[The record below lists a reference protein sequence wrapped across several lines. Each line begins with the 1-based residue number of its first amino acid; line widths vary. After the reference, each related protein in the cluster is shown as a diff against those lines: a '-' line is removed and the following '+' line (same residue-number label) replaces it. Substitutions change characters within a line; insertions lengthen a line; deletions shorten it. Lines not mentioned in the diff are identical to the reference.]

1 MWVCGLE
8 AGCPAA
14 TSGICAL
21 KQKVSRYNY
30 GTDIPGHTQ
39 SFSMGVVAAAAM
51 RRLLFPTKLVVYAA
65 VDAVEDDSDGF
76 SEADGR
82 NFTDA
87 THGLARDAHGGPG
100 PRVHL
105 RRRALVL
112 LRRLSA
118 DVVFPI
124 PPTVYT
130 VALAVE
136 DDPHQCS
143 KTDGAVLVNFAFKH
157 AHHGTYI
164 PAAAHSPGE
173 FSPSPAGGGA
183 ELLKCGRR
191 HHCRRPVP
199 VRNSRSVVCP
209 FRIQA
214 RTTSQLHP
222 RATRPLRESP
232 FHPAGGS
239 RGEFSDGM
247 PEEAVKWEL
256 AVYDSGT
263 YTPAHPNP

>member
-65 VDAVEDDSDGF
+65 VDAVEDDSHGF

-143 KTDGAVLVNFAFKH
+143 KNDGAVLVNFAFKH

-183 ELLKCGRR
+183 ELLK
-191 HHCRRPVP
+191 
-199 VRNSRSVVCP
+199 S
-209 FRIQA
+209 

>member
-65 VDAVEDDSDGF
+65 VDAVEDDSHGF

-143 KTDGAVLVNFAFKH
+143 KNDGAVLVNFAFKH

-183 ELLKCGRR
+183 ELLK
-191 HHCRRPVP
+191 
-199 VRNSRSVVCP
+199 S
-209 FRIQA
+209 

-239 RGEFSDGM
+239 RGEFSDSM

>member
-65 VDAVEDDSDGF
+65 VDAVEDDSHGF

-82 NFTDA
+82 NFTDT

-157 AHHGTYI
+157 ARHVTYI

-183 ELLKCGRR
+183 ELLKC
-191 HHCRRPVP
+191 
-199 VRNSRSVVCP
+199 
-209 FRIQA
+209 
-214 RTTSQLHP
+214 
-222 RATRPLRESP
+222 
-232 FHPAGGS
+232 
-239 RGEFSDGM
+239 DGM

-263 YTPAHPNP
+263 YMPAHPNP